1 MKLYL
6 KYLDNFLNNDYYDCI
21 INWKENFLVLNL
33 RYVNI
38 FVRY

>member
-6 KYLDNFLNNDYYDCI
+6 KHLDNFLNNDHYDGI

-33 RYVNI
+33 RHIPVLT
-38 FVRY
+38 FL